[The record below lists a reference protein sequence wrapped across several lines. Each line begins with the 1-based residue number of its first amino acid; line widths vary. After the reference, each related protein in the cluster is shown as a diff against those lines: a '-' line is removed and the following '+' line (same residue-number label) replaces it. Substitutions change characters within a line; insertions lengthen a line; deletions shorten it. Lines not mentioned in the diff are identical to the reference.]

1 MISHENYEKRS
12 LNMEFNYTSD
22 NTLFNIALALKDERV
37 KQVVNTRTLSGLTF
51 IKDYLPDGTPCWRL
65 PTQEEI
71 NEFNKEKT
79 KDEI

>member
-1 MISHENYEKRS
+1 MEYSVSDLLIDLQKALEDPDIKR
-12 LNMEFNYTSD
+12 
-22 NTLFNIALALKDERV
+22 
-37 KQVVNTRTLSGLTF
+37 VVNSRAIQKLTF
-51 IKDYLPDGTPCWRL
+51 VKDYLPDGTPCWRL

>member
-1 MISHENYEKRS
+1 MVYNQIFSGVRAILELRDALTNPKVEK
-12 LNMEFNYTSD
+12 
-22 NTLFNIALALKDERV
+22 
-37 KQVVNTRTLSGLTF
+37 VVVGCATQKPTF
-51 IKDYLPDGTPCWRL
+51 VKDYLPDGAPCWRL

>member
-1 MISHENYEKRS
+1 MEYSVSRVLIDLQKALENPDITR
-12 LNMEFNYTSD
+12 
-22 NTLFNIALALKDERV
+22 
-37 KQVVNTRTLSGLTF
+37 VVNIYAIQKWTF
-51 IKDYLPDGTPCWRL
+51 VKDYLPDGTPCWRL

>member
-1 MISHENYEKRS
+1 MTSHENYEKRS
-12 LNMEFNYTSD
+12 LNMEYSSSGILISLQKALENPDVMRVADNYTIQK
-22 NTLFNIALALKDERV
+22 LIFV
-37 KQVVNTRTLSGLTF
+37 
-51 IKDYLPDGTPCWRL
+51 KDYLPDGTPCWRL

>member
-1 MISHENYEKRS
+1 MISHENYERRS
-12 LNMEFNYTSD
+12 LNMEYSVSHVLID
-22 NTLFNIALALKDERV
+22 LQKTLADPDIKRVANSRAIQQLAFV
-37 KQVVNTRTLSGLTF
+37 
-51 IKDYLPDGTPCWRL
+51 KDYLPDGTPCWRL

>member
-12 LNMEFNYTSD
+12 LNMEFNYNS
-22 NTLFNIALALKDERV
+22 NTPAYNIYKALQDETVHSVSLGGFGLILK
-37 KQVVNTRTLSGLTF
+37 
-51 IKDYLPDGTPCWRL
+51 KDYLPDGTPCWRL